1 METRE
6 FDKLFEKNYSEL
18 SAAEKASIQD
28 LVSSEEEFEGM
39 KQFYAQIEQNF
50 AIPEFEPSPRV
61 KSSLDDVFHEVYPKE
76 SGTRL
81 WAVLPALVPSDKKF
95 HQQPLVR
102 IAAVLVI
109 ALLLV
114 PFFNQKVDEPI
125 QHAQVS
131 EDKAEVEQ
139 QDSHGAK
146 SSSKNEEALNE
157 DVPTTSVPLAEI
169 HVPNTETRSLR
180 NTASEP
186 SLSIFAP
193 VAESS
198 VPSFD
203 HPDGVFAG
211 AVSDD
216 EFGRGHGDMA
226 AASLP
231 KPIAKDLAI
240 LDLLT
245 ATF

>member
-1 METRE
+1 METGE
-6 FDKLFEKNYSEL
+6 FDKLFEKNYGEL

-28 LVSSEEEFEGM
+28 LVASEEEFEGM

-50 AIPEFEPSPRV
+50 TSPELEPSPRV

-76 SGTRL
+76 SGARL
-81 WAVLPALVPSDKKF
+81 WAVLPVLIPSEKKF

-102 IAAVLVI
+102 IAAVLVL

-125 QHAQVS
+125 QHAQVG

-139 QDSHGAK
+139 QDNQGAK
-146 SSSKNEEALNE
+146 AANTNEQSLNEEE
-157 DVPTTSVPLAEI
+157 PTASIPLAEI
-169 HVPNTETRSLR
+169 QVPNTESRNARSV
-180 NTASEP
+180 TAQP
-186 SLSIFAP
+186 GLSAL
-193 VAESS
+193 VTSS
-198 VPSFD
+198 VSPPPSFD

-211 AVSDD
+211 AVSDA
-216 EFGRGHGDMA
+216 DMSVA
-226 AASLP
+226 TDVIAMASKP